1 MDIGKSFTYMFD
13 DDEWVQKLAI
23 GGLLT
28 LVSIIPIVNIFTGL
42 VLVGYGLRVLNN
54 VAKGAERPLPAWDDW
69 GGDWIKGL
77 MVVLGAIV
85 YSIPIW
91 IVSGVGA
98 ILQAVA
104 TSGEATDVANVC
116 VAALS
121 CLSGL
126 WGLLIGIV
134 LPAGIIKYG
143 QTDEFGSFFRFG
155 ELFRFIGDNLA
166 NYVVALLLS
175 LVAGLVAGLGVIVCV
190 IGLFFT
196 QFWSTLVTSHLFGQV
211 AAESGTKAAVA
222 APASPSMPS
231 YGELEEVSF
240 EEESDKPS
248 DD

>member
-42 VLVGYGLRVLNN
+42 VLVGYSLRVLMN

-77 MVVLGAIV
+77 MVVLGAII

-91 IVSGVGA
+91 LVSGVGA

-104 TSGEATDVANVC
+104 TSGEAADVASVC
-116 VAALS
+116 MAALS

-126 WGLLIGIV
+126 WGLLIAIV

-143 QTDEFGSFFRFG
+143 QTGEFGSFFRFG

-166 NYVVALLLS
+166 NYVVALLLT

-211 AAESGTKAAVA
+211 AAEGGAKGAGAVL
-222 APASPSMPS
+222 ASPSTAS

-240 EEESDKPS
+240 EEESEKPS
-248 DD
+248 DE